1 VIDTSKKRQNR
12 SSISLAA
19 TVSKSYSA
27 RVWRPA
33 VSVAGAGMVKGY
45 LDDQAEGNLRDNV
58 RLATERYLSRS
69 TVITKRNFKGETFK
83 LQE

>member
-1 VIDTSKKRQNR
+1 M
-12 SSISLAA
+12 
-19 TVSKSYSA
+19 SKSYSA
-27 RVWRPA
+27 RVWRLA

-58 RLATERYLSRS
+58 RLATKRYLS
-69 TVITKRNFKGETFK
+69 TVITKRKFKGETFK